1 MLDLILVKYR
11 YLDRIRRVFWSNTFF
26 EIYYILISLVAIWL
40 ATYIFLFRRI
50 KNAYKK
56 GDFLYVR
63 RKILANTSF
72 RVQSHKF
79 SQDNIQTTLVCS
91 KCDEVFS
98 KEFPLDL
105 EGQTIEFKCPVCG
118 VPGEAD
124 LPYKS
129 AEEREELE
137 EDFEEVE
144 EEEGGEE
151 FEEEY

>member
-1 MLDLILVKYR
+1 MA
-11 YLDRIRRVFWSNTFF
+11 ST
-26 EIYYILISLVAIWL
+26 
-40 ATYIFLFRRI
+40 IFRL
-50 KNAYKK
+50 
-56 GDFLYVR
+56 
-63 RKILANTSF
+63 
-72 RVQSHKF
+72 QSHKF
-79 SQDNIQTTLVCS
+79 SSDNRQTTRVCS
-91 KCDEVFS
+91 KCDELFS

-118 VPGEAD
+118 APGETD

-129 AEEREELE
+129 AEEREEFE

>member
-1 MLDLILVKYR
+1 M
-11 YLDRIRRVFWSNTFF
+11 
-26 EIYYILISLVAIWL
+26 
-40 ATYIFLFRRI
+40 
-50 KNAYKK
+50 
-56 GDFLYVR
+56 
-63 RKILANTSF
+63 ANTSF
-72 RVQSHKF
+72 RVQAHKF
-79 SQDNIQTTLVCS
+79 SQDSIQTTLVCS

-137 EDFEEVE
+137 EDFEEAE

-151 FEEEY
+151 FEEEF

>member
-1 MLDLILVKYR
+1 
-11 YLDRIRRVFWSNTFF
+11 
-26 EIYYILISLVAIWL
+26 
-40 ATYIFLFRRI
+40 
-50 KNAYKK
+50 
-56 GDFLYVR
+56 
-63 RKILANTSF
+63 LANTTF

-105 EGQTIEFKCPVCG
+105 ECPVCG

>member
-1 MLDLILVKYR
+1 MVSRVVLWKMLVDVKER
-11 YLDRIRRVFWSNTFF
+11 LLKRRFPIRRT
-26 EIYYILISLVAIWL
+26 
-40 ATYIFLFRRI
+40 
-50 KNAYKK
+50 
-56 GDFLYVR
+56 
-63 RKILANTSF
+63 KILANTTF

>member
-1 MLDLILVKYR
+1 MA
-11 YLDRIRRVFWSNTFF
+11 S
-26 EIYYILISLVAIWL
+26 AI
-40 ATYIFLFRRI
+40 
-50 KNAYKK
+50 
-56 GDFLYVR
+56 
-63 RKILANTSF
+63 F

-79 SQDNIQTTLVCS
+79 TQDNIQTTLVCS

-98 KEFPLDL
+98 KEFLIDL

-118 VPGEAD
+118 APGEAD

-129 AEEREELE
+129 AEEREEFE

-144 EEEGGEE
+144 EEGEGEE

>member
-1 MLDLILVKYR
+1 M
-11 YLDRIRRVFWSNTFF
+11 
-26 EIYYILISLVAIWL
+26 
-40 ATYIFLFRRI
+40 
-50 KNAYKK
+50 
-56 GDFLYVR
+56 
-63 RKILANTSF
+63 ANTTF

-144 EEEGGEE
+144 EEEGGGRPANVKNLASLFGYFRLDIGDLSE
-151 FEEEY
+151 